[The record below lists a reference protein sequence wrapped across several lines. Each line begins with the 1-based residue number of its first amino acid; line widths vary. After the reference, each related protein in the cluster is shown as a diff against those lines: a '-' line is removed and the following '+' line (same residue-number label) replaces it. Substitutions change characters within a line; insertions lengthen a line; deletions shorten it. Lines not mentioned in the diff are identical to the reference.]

1 MAQFYTLEEAARVL
15 GMSPEDLKLKAQH
28 REVRAFMD
36 SGSWQFRVPDVDELA
51 RRRGLGSD
59 PDLSLSDMELDVPD
73 GSGSEEFD
81 LSEFQIGTDQA
92 DFGAKTGGHSTSG
105 SHVDDEADVQFDDLT
120 LPTGPLANSSS
131 TIIGMKPAGKVPSD
145 SDVRL
150 VPDRPLKDA
159 SDSDVRLMP
168 FESRSPGDSNVTLV
182 TDDDESLPGINALG
196 QSHVPAGGAHAGGV
210 GSSAEIDAAEGDSG
224 SDFELTP
231 QSDIAAA
238 LQPESGSDF
247 ELTAIDA
254 SDEFEATPLAG
265 PSDSDVT
272 AALPSASGINL
283 ARPSDSGINLQGVGG
298 AFLFANSSAILTDA
312 FPENER
318 GLALGINGVAAIGG
332 SFIGLIVGGVLAPI
346 EWRLVFLVCVPFG
359 LLGTVWAYMK
369 LVDNGVRIP
378 SKIDWWGNVTFAVG
392 LIALLTGIV
401 YGIQPYGGHT
411 MGWTNP
417 GVLAAIFGGA
427 ATLLLFGWIE
437 RRVAQPMFHLP
448 LFRIRAFAAGNIA
461 NLLGALGR
469 GGLQFMLIIWLQGI
483 WLPQHGYSF
492 VSTPLWAGIYMIP
505 LTVGFLVAG
514 PVSGVLSDRYGARP
528 FATGGMIGAA
538 VAFGLLELL
547 PMNFNYVWFA
557 LILLLMGL
565 AMGLFSSPN
574 RAGVMNSLP
583 PDQRGAGAG
592 MMTTFQNAAQVL
604 SIGVFFTV
612 ITLGLAATLP
622 THLYSGLVAHGVP
635 SAAAQTVAAEPPIGA
650 LFSAFLGF
658 NPIQQLLPAPVL
670 AHLSHAQAATLTG
683 RGFFPSL
690 ISPAFATGLHYAFDF
705 AIACSLIAAVASWLR
720 GRRYVHGMDS
730 GGMEG
735 AAATAT
741 PDTHDL
747 EADGSLPEPADER
760 PAGTMVG

>member
-92 DFGAKTGGHSTSG
+92 DLGAKTGGHPTSG

-196 QSHVPAGGAHAGGV
+196 QSHIPAGGAHAGGV

-224 SDFELTP
+224 SNFELTP

-298 AFLFANSSAILTDA
+298 AFDLSDDSIELAPLDDDDAPQARPAAPPKANPVSPPPAAKATPKVQPADPGATSLGLTEKDIFEDTDFSLEVDALDGDRDDRTVQLERSSDFDIEESDSASEVFALDEDDVDQNAATAMGAALVADDDDDEFAADSSGGASASGWDVESDEATPSTIGATSSAAGSRL
-312 FPENER
+312 
-318 GLALGINGVAAIGG
+318 VAAGPQAEWGG
-332 SFIGLIVGGVLAPI
+332 IWV
-346 EWRLVFLVCVPFG
+346 G
-359 LLGTVWAYMK
+359 LLGFTSV
-369 LVDNGVRIP
+369 LVLTAMVF
-378 SKIDWWGNVTFAVG
+378 SIDLIRNLYEFHEAGPASG
-392 LIALLTGIV
+392 LIKQIAG
-401 YGIQPYGGHT
+401 
-411 MGWTNP
+411 
-417 GVLAAIFGGA
+417 
-427 ATLLLFGWIE
+427 LFG
-437 RRVAQPMFHLP
+437 
-448 LFRIRAFAAGNIA
+448 
-461 NLLGALGR
+461 
-469 GGLQFMLIIWLQGI
+469 
-483 WLPQHGYSF
+483 
-492 VSTPLWAGIYMIP
+492 
-505 LTVGFLVAG
+505 
-514 PVSGVLSDRYGARP
+514 
-528 FATGGMIGAA
+528 
-538 VAFGLLELL
+538 
-547 PMNFNYVWFA
+547 
-557 LILLLMGL
+557 
-565 AMGLFSSPN
+565 
-574 RAGVMNSLP
+574 
-583 PDQRGAGAG
+583 
-592 MMTTFQNAAQVL
+592 
-604 SIGVFFTV
+604 
-612 ITLGLAATLP
+612 
-622 THLYSGLVAHGVP
+622 
-635 SAAAQTVAAEPPIGA
+635 
-650 LFSAFLGF
+650 
-658 NPIQQLLPAPVL
+658 
-670 AHLSHAQAATLTG
+670 
-683 RGFFPSL
+683 
-690 ISPAFATGLHYAFDF
+690 
-705 AIACSLIAAVASWLR
+705 
-720 GRRYVHGMDS
+720 
-730 GGMEG
+730 
-735 AAATAT
+735 
-741 PDTHDL
+741 
-747 EADGSLPEPADER
+747 
-760 PAGTMVG
+760 